1 MAKRTT
7 KQRIFLSAGVA
18 TTAVCVIGMSV
29 AGWLYYRVETRPTF
43 NVSSLDKKQTPL
55 PTLVPRSAPTTEPPT
70 MTSTSQP
77 KPGVTTTT
85 AAPRFIPPAP
95 LVPPRS
101 LTDGTNFLLVG
112 IDSASGMGGDAVA
125 NGRGDSANT
134 DTMMI
139 LRVDNTTNQISLVS
153 VPRDMFVQIAGT
165 NNFDRINAAREYK
178 NGRARLTSTIRDTL
192 GIEIHHYIEV
202 NFRAFKSIVDA
213 IGGVPMNFKT
223 HMIDW
228 STGFDVPGGCSML
241 NGTLALAYVR
251 SRHMEVM
258 GPDGQYHAD
267 LSADYGRVV
276 RQQAFLMNMGR
287 KAMYDGLDSP
297 VSALKIFATFTSD
310 VGTSDSLSTDDLI
323 GFANRMASIGLDNVH
338 TYSLPV
344 DGVRTLAGQDVLLL
358 KLDAATPIL
367 NIFRGQWLPGDALPT
382 GSGARHPGPLGEL
395 PVATTQPPVNTTA
408 VATTAPDAT
417 TTSTDVVSTVPT
429 TAVPPSPAP
438 SC

>member
-1 MAKRTT
+1 MAKRTG
-7 KQRIFLSAGVA
+7 KQRLFISTGIVI
-18 TTAVCVIGMSV
+18 TAVCVIAMSV

-55 PTLVPRSAPTTEPPT
+55 PTLVPRSTTSTKPPTT
-70 MTSTSQP
+70 
-77 KPGVTTTT
+77 TTTSRPNPGASTTPT

-95 LVPPRS
+95 LVPLRS

-223 HMIDW
+223 PMIDW

-276 RQQAFLMNMGR
+276 RQQSFLMNMGR

-367 NIFRGQWLPGDALPT
+367 NIFRGQWLPGDALPR

-395 PVATTQPPVNTTA
+395 PVATTQPP
-408 VATTAPDAT
+408 AT
-417 TTSTDVVSTVPT
+417 TTETTLATTSSTDVVSSVPT
-429 TAVPPSPAP
+429 TTAIPTPPPS
-438 SC
+438 C